1 MEQKTKTWLLIDG
14 HNMAFRC
21 FYGVPQMT
29 TTYGLHVNA
38 IYGWVRSLW
47 KLEDVVRPNAVCVFF
62 DSGGST
68 ARKNIL
74 STYKAN
80 RKVMPEELK
89 QQLEYMNLLSVAHG
103 HYITVKEGIEADDL
117 LASFSEKLN
126 KYGETAYIA
135 SGDKDFAQ
143 CVGERT
149 FQMLPPTAQS
159 KGTWRILDR
168 YGIKE
173 NFGVFPE
180 QIVDYLSLLGDSS
193 DNISGIEG
201 IGSKRAE
208 KFLNQF
214 GNIDNLLQ
222 NLDKI
227 SSEKIRKNLSSS
239 LEIIKRN
246 RELITLQ
253 KTTEFTIPTTT
264 ISRSPEDIFT
274 LLQNLQLNSLLAL
287 ARRRYKLPDQVE
299 LFDDTPSQ
307 KKK

>member
-1 MEQKTKTWLLIDG
+1 MKQNTKTWLLVDG

-47 KLEDVVRPNAVCVFF
+47 KLEDMVQPDAVCVFF
-62 DSGGST
+62 DSGGSA
-68 ARKNIL
+68 ARKSIL

-89 QQLEYMNLLSVAHG
+89 RQLEYMNLLSVAHG
-103 HYITVKEGIEADDL
+103 YYITVKEGIEADDL
-117 LASFSEKLN
+117 LASFSKKLN
-126 KYGETAYIA
+126 ECGETSYIA

-143 CVGERT
+143 CVGEHT

-159 KGTWRILDR
+159 KGVWRILDR

-180 QIVDYLSLLGDSS
+180 QIVDYLSLLGDAS
-193 DNISGIEG
+193 DNILGVEG
-201 IGSKRAE
+201 IGAKRAE

-214 GNIDNLLQ
+214 GNIENLLQ

-227 SSEKIRKNLSSS
+227 PSEKIRKSLSNS
-239 LEIIKRN
+239 LELIERN

-253 KTTEFTIPTTT
+253 KTMEFHIPATT
-264 ISRSPEDIFT
+264 IGRSPEDIFN

-287 ARRRYKLPDQVE
+287 AHKRYKTPEQAE
-299 LFDDTPSQ
+299 LFDIL
-307 KKK
+307 

>member
-1 MEQKTKTWLLIDG
+1 MKQNTKTWLLVDG

-47 KLEDVVRPNAVCVFF
+47 KLEDIVHPDAVCVFF

-68 ARKNIL
+68 DRKNIL

-89 QQLEYMNLLSVAHG
+89 RQLEYMNLLSVAHG
-103 HYITVKEGIEADDL
+103 YYITAKEGIEADDL
-117 LASFSEKLN
+117 LASFSKKLN
-126 KYGETAYIA
+126 ECGETSYIA

-143 CVGERT
+143 CVGEHT

-168 YGIKE
+168 QGIKE

-180 QIVDYLSLLGDSS
+180 QIVDYLSLLGDAS
-193 DNISGIEG
+193 DNILGVEG
-201 IGSKRAE
+201 IGAKRAE

-214 GNIDNLLQ
+214 GSIENLLQ

-227 SSEKIRKNLSSS
+227 SSEKVRKNLSNSIG
-239 LEIIKRN
+239 LIERN
-246 RELITLQ
+246 RELITLR
-253 KTTEFTIPTTT
+253 KTMEFHIPATT
-264 ISRSPEDIFT
+264 ISRNPEDIFN
-274 LLQNLQLNSLLAL
+274 LLQNLQLNSLLTL
-287 ARRRYKLPDQVE
+287 AHKRYKLPDQAE
-299 LFDDTPSQ
+299 LFDIL
-307 KKK
+307 

>member
-1 MEQKTKTWLLIDG
+1 MENTKTWLLIDG

-21 FYGVPQMT
+21 FYGIPQMT

-47 KLEDVVRPNAVCVFF
+47 KLEDMVHPDAVCVFF

-89 QQLEYMNLLSVAHG
+89 QQLEYMNLLAIAHG
-103 HYITVKEGIEADDL
+103 YYVTVKEGVEADDL
-117 LASFSEKLN
+117 LASFSDKLN
-126 KYGETAYIA
+126 EYGETSFIA

-159 KGTWRILDR
+159 KGAWRILDR
-168 YGIKE
+168 NGIKE

-193 DNISGIEG
+193 DNISGVEG
-201 IGSKRAE
+201 IGAKRAE

-214 GNIDNLLQ
+214 GNIENLLQ

-227 SSEKIRKNLSSS
+227 SSEKIRKNLSNS
-239 LEIIKRN
+239 LEIIERN
-246 RELITLQ
+246 RQLITLQ
-253 KTTEFTIPTTT
+253 RSMEFNIPATT
-264 ISRSPEDIFT
+264 IDKSPEDIFN
-274 LLQNLQLNSLLAL
+274 LLQNLQLNSLLPL
-287 ARRRYKLPDQVE
+287 ARKRYKTSEQAE
-299 LFDDTPSQ
+299 
-307 KKK
+307 

>member
-1 MEQKTKTWLLIDG
+1 MKQNTKTWLLVDG

-47 KLEDVVRPNAVCVFF
+47 KLEDMIQPDAVCVFF

-89 QQLEYMNLLSVAHG
+89 QQLEYMNLLAVAHG
-103 HYITVKEGIEADDL
+103 YYITAKEGIEADDL

-126 KYGETAYIA
+126 ECDETSYIA

-143 CVGERT
+143 CVGEHT

-159 KGTWRILDR
+159 KGAWRILDR

-180 QIVDYLSLLGDSS
+180 QIVDYLSLLGDAS
-193 DNISGIEG
+193 DNILGVEG
-201 IGSKRAE
+201 IGAKRAE

-214 GNIDNLLQ
+214 GNIENLLQ

-227 SSEKIRKNLSSS
+227 PSEKIRKNLLNS
-239 LEIIKRN
+239 LGLIERN
-246 RELITLQ
+246 RELITLR
-253 KTTEFTIPTTT
+253 KTMEFNIPATI
-264 ISRSPEDIFT
+264 ISRSPEDIFN

-287 ARRRYKLPDQVE
+287 ARKRYKLPNQAE
-299 LFDDTPSQ
+299 LFDDIP
-307 KKK
+307 